1 MPRFDQVLVFCVM
14 SVLVGLFAWIY
25 LRNRERKSGLWL
37 LGWIAILI
45 HYATPFTT
53 WIPGWPPV
61 VALWVNRATLVV
73 AGTFFLFSVSSYRS
87 RHGRTPWFIAAILFS
102 ALGYLTLLL
111 LHFRQPWVYL
121 PLLLT
126 GLSIGIVRAFYKNGP
141 GSRFAWFLTVALVPY
156 SIWAAIQVLHGK
168 PARGLDVFLYGVF
181 AVTGALYYRHF
192 RRLTPGVV
200 LSSISFLAWGA
211 VFPVASFLAGRQIFL
226 NGIVWDLPKYFVAFG
241 MVVTLFE
248 NQAEVALEVADKF
261 RALFE
266 DNLAAVYVSSLDG
279 KLLDCNG
286 AFVRMYGFASKQ
298 ESLAGLNSLSFCDGD
313 ERESFIRRLRQE
325 GQVVN
330 HECRHRRK
338 DGTPFWI
345 LERATIVKAGNGE
358 RLVEGTAI
366 EITERKQ
373 AEMALK
379 QSEERFSKI
388 FRQGPVGCCIVS
400 LDGRFLDINDNLL
413 NMLGREANQVIGR
426 TALSLGL
433 WKSQSQRDKFYQE
446 LRKKGSLRN
455 LSVDFDDAS
464 GNRREGNYF
473 ATLVRVGEKECIFG
487 MLVDQTE
494 QKELEA
500 KFLQAQKMEALGR
513 LAGGIAHDFN
523 NLLGVIG
530 GYAELLETKLESHE
544 SLRHYCSKILDTTQR
559 AGGLT
564 RQLLTFSRKEV
575 TRPMPLRPDQAIR
588 DLAGIL
594 PRMLGEDIE
603 LSLDLRSTGVVVMDQ
618 THFEQ
623 IIINVVIN
631 SRDAMPTGGQMFIE
645 TEDVFRPVVNVEGGL
660 EGHQFVALYLRDTGC
675 GMTDEI
681 RAHAFEPFYTTKELG
696 RGTGLGLA
704 TVYGVVQQSK
714 GELRLESNPGQGTKI
729 SILLPA
735 NDAAEISDHDGHS
748 TEVMAG
754 SGNILLVEDEAD
766 LRDSNAE
773 FLTSIGYSVRCASS
787 GPEALAMVNDHDKID
802 LVISDVIMP
811 KMNGREFADRLL
823 NARPMTKMLFVSGYA
838 NDVLSKTGFSAAATP
853 FLQKPYSLRELG
865 VKVRELLHSETRF
878 TAGAD

>member
-1 MPRFDQVLVFCVM
+1 
-14 SVLVGLFAWIY
+14 
-25 LRNRERKSGLWL
+25 
-37 LGWIAILI
+37 
-45 HYATPFTT
+45 
-53 WIPGWPPV
+53 
-61 VALWVNRATLVV
+61 
-73 AGTFFLFSVSSYRS
+73 
-87 RHGRTPWFIAAILFS
+87 
-102 ALGYLTLLL
+102 
-111 LHFRQPWVYL
+111 
-121 PLLLT
+121 
-126 GLSIGIVRAFYKNGP
+126 
-141 GSRFAWFLTVALVPY
+141 
-156 SIWAAIQVLHGK
+156 
-168 PARGLDVFLYGVF
+168 
-181 AVTGALYYRHF
+181 
-192 RRLTPGVV
+192 
-200 LSSISFLAWGA
+200 
-211 VFPVASFLAGRQIFL
+211 
-226 NGIVWDLPKYFVAFG
+226 
-241 MVVTLFE
+241 
-248 NQAEVALEVADKF
+248 
-261 RALFE
+261 
-266 DNLAAVYVSSLDG
+266 
-279 KLLDCNG
+279 
-286 AFVRMYGFASKQ
+286 
-298 ESLAGLNSLSFCDGD
+298 
-313 ERESFIRRLRQE
+313 
-325 GQVVN
+325 
-330 HECRHRRK
+330 
-338 DGTPFWI
+338 
-345 LERATIVKAGNGE
+345 
-358 RLVEGTAI
+358 
-366 EITERKQ
+366 
-373 AEMALK
+373 
-379 QSEERFSKI
+379 
-388 FRQGPVGCCIVS
+388 
-400 LDGRFLDINDNLL
+400 
-413 NMLGREANQVIGR
+413 
-426 TALSLGL
+426 
-433 WKSQSQRDKFYQE
+433 
-446 LRKKGSLRN
+446 
-455 LSVDFDDAS
+455 
-464 GNRREGNYF
+464 
-473 ATLVRVGEKECIFG
+473 
-487 MLVDQTE
+487 
-494 QKELEA
+494 
-500 KFLQAQKMEALGR
+500 LGR

-530 GYAELLETKLESHE
+530 GYAELLETKLEAHE

-811 KMNGREFADRLL
+811 KMNGREFADQLL

-865 VKVRELLHSETRF
+865 VKVRELLHSENRF